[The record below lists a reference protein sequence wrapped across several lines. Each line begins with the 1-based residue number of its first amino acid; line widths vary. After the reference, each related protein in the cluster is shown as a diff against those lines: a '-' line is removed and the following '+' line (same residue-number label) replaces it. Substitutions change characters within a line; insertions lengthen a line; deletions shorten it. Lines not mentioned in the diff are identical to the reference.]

1 MDSSPAEPR
10 VLLLTWRDSSHPEG
24 GGSERYVEE
33 VARGLADRGAA
44 VTIFSSTHDCAPA
57 EETID
62 GVRYVRRGGRLS
74 VYPHGLRYAAR
85 SRPDVVVDVQNGV
98 PFFSRLVVR
107 RPVVLLHHVH
117 REQWPLVFGP
127 RLARLG
133 WWLESQVAPRLYR
146 GCRYV
151 TVSEATRAELGTLGI
166 AAHRVTVIPNGADPA
181 PQTRRPKSPVPRL
194 AVVGRLVPHKRVEHA
209 VDTLARLRERWPD
222 LRLDVVGRGWWS
234 DQVRAYARGRGVA
247 DAITLHGWVDEQT
260 KHEILAASWVHLCPS
275 VKEGWGIAVL
285 EAAAHGV
292 PTVAYRDAGGTAESV
307 RDGITGLLAGD
318 LDEFVA
324 HVDALLGQDE
334 RRMALGA
341 AARVHAA
348 SFRWETT
355 ARAFAALLGVPGP
368 ALVGIQ
374 AAAPANVRAEAP
386 VGTPGGSGSAAVA
399 TPERPLTP
407 GTAASRV
414 GRPPAAGWRSP
425 PRR

>member
-1 MDSSPAEPR
+1 MNRSPTVPR
-10 VLLLTWRDSSHPEG
+10 VLLLTWRDRRHPEG

-44 VTIFSSTHDCAPA
+44 VTIFCSAHDRAPA
-57 EETID
+57 QETVD
-62 GVRYVRRGGRLS
+62 GVRYVRRGGRLT
-74 VYPHGLRYAAR
+74 VYLYGLWHLAR
-85 SRPDVVVDVQNGV
+85 ARPDLVVDVQNGV

-117 REQWPLVFGP
+117 REQWPVVFGP

-133 WWLESQVAPRLYR
+133 WWLESRVAPRLYR

-166 AAHRVTVIPNGADPA
+166 CARRVTVIPNGADPA
-181 PQTRRPKSPVPRL
+181 QPTHRPKSQVPRL
-194 AVVGRLVPHKRVEHA
+194 AVVGRVVPHKRVEHA

-234 DQVRAYARGRGVA
+234 DQIRAYARERGVA
-247 DAITLHGWVDEQT
+247 EAVSLHGWVDEQT

-307 RDGITGLLAGD
+307 RDGVTGLLADD

-324 HVDALLGQDE
+324 QVDRLLGHHDL
-334 RRMALGA
+334 RAALGQ
-341 AARVHAA
+341 AARGYAA
-348 SFRWETT
+348 SFRWDAT
-355 ARAFAALLGVPGP
+355 AHAFAAFLGVPD
-368 ALVGIQ
+368 
-374 AAAPANVRAEAP
+374 
-386 VGTPGGSGSAAVA
+386 
-399 TPERPLTP
+399 RPL
-407 GTAASRV
+407 SRPEPPS
-414 GRPPAAGWRSP
+414 RPDAPSQIRTTV
-425 PRR
+425 

>member
-107 RPVVLLHHVH
+107 RPVVLL
-117 REQWPLVFGP
+117 
-127 RLARLG
+127 
-133 WWLESQVAPRLYR
+133 
-146 GCRYV
+146 
-151 TVSEATRAELGTLGI
+151 SEATRAELGTLGI